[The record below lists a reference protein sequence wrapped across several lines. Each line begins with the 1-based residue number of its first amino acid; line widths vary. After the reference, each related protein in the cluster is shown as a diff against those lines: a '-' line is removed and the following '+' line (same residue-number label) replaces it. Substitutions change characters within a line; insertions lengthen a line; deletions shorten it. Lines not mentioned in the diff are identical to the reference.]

1 VKTCSVPHFKKEQQN
16 GRENNWSACLSY
28 HNFRLLV
35 FVTFAP
41 RSKKDICKINYI
53 NEEERRQITGLFD
66 RAENLQRSMQLVQMP
81 RNEIVETC
89 DKIRDIEK
97 QMIAII
103 DAATI
108 RELRMDEHF
117 KNPPRLMRSP
127 PMTEHEARRR
137 KLENG
142 NQ

>member
-1 VKTCSVPHFKKEQQN
+1 
-16 GRENNWSACLSY
+16 
-28 HNFRLLV
+28 
-35 FVTFAP
+35 VTFAP

-89 DKIRDIEK
+89 DKIRDLER

-103 DAATI
+103 DKAMI
-108 RELRMDEHF
+108 RELRMDEHL
-117 KNPPRLMRSP
+117 KNPPRLMMSP
-127 PMTEHEARRR
+127 PMTEQEAQRR
-137 KLENG
+137 KLKNG